1 MKNAEDIN
9 IYNKAIVYERENGN
23 DFKYIAYL
31 KDKLKGL
38 NK

>member
-1 MKNAEDIN
+1 MKNAERIN
-9 IYNKAIVYERENGN
+9 IINAAIRHEREHDN
-23 DFKYIAYL
+23 DFKYITYL

>member
-1 MKNAEDIN
+1 MQNAEDIN
-9 IYNKAIVYERENGN
+9 IYNNAIRHERENDN
-23 DFKYIAYL
+23 DFKYITYL